1 MESIKHETNPMS
13 DIDRDR
19 LNKEYKIGPYREWTI
34 SLPRMKEIE
43 KIVSDIHTHY
53 GPKTMGKKPFGAGLG
68 TGKRQLEIERE
79 KLIHEIE
86 NG

>member
-1 MESIKHETNPMS
+1 MESIKYETNPMS
-13 DIDRDR
+13 DEERDK

-53 GPKTMGKKPFGAGLG
+53 GPKTMSKKPFGAGLG
-68 TGKRQLEIERE
+68 TGKRQLEAERE
-79 KLIHEIE
+79 KLISEIE